1 MHLKIA
7 WLIEWLTVAE
17 RPVFMQGS
25 GKREEGGQVMDL
37 IDSPAMNKKQVM
49 AGNNHM

>member
-1 MHLKIA
+1 MIDR
-7 WLIEWLTVAE
+7 VAE

-25 GKREEGGQVMDL
+25 GKGEEGGQVMDL

-49 AGNNHM
+49 VGSKRM